1 MAKKAD
7 ARGVWVEL
15 IVRRGALRRYHKLK
29 EQTAELPVKIAWDRR
44 TGERRAASDR
54 PASDRR
60 TSDRRQKPP
69 FTWDLSDFV
78 VVQKDT
84 KKRKTRKT
92 K

>member
-29 EQTAELPVKIAWDRR
+29 EQTTELPVKIAWDRR
-44 TGERRAASDR
+44 KSERRASSDR
-54 PASDRR
+54 PESERR

-78 VVQKDT
+78 VVQKEKKT
-84 KKRKTRKT
+84 ARRRKKR
-92 K
+92 

>member
-1 MAKKAD
+1 MAKKSD
-7 ARGVWVEL
+7 EQPVWVEL

-44 TGERRAASDR
+44 DGDRSAAPARRE
-54 PASDRR
+54 SDRR

-78 VVQKDT
+78 VVPKET
-84 KKRKTRKT
+84 KKVKARKKR
-92 K
+92 